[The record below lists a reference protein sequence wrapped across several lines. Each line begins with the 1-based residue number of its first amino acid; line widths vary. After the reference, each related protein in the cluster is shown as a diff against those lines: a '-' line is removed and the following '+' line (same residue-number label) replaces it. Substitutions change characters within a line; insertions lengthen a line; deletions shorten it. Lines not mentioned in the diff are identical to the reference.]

1 MAPPKKV
8 ALRRAALAGLS
19 VAAVAVLGYRSQFG
33 SLGEAVSS
41 AGTQLAALAGERP
54 DDNSDT
60 PSPVK
65 VHAHK
70 VQSTWNMTDKKA
82 VVYGDL
88 GDDDVAALFSK
99 FQEDFSTSYSSP
111 DETSERFA
119 YFKKNLGMIDKLNKV
134 HPHALF
140 GITKFADKSEDERA
154 VRRSGNSAWSEMQD
168 GLPDQVVQ
176 AAKQGPAAVQALM
189 KDAAYHNDNKDA
201 KGRVDWITEDDCV
214 ACGQPGG
221 MDPDDPVHQFSPG
234 QIVQFNNWT
243 IKTMPSAFDWRALVA
258 KNVSKSAVTS
268 VKDTGDCASHW
279 AFAAAGDIE
288 GTKFLSDG
296 AVDLSSLSTQQFVA
310 CDTVDHGCA
319 GGYAYRAFQ
328 YAESCG
334 GILPDD
340 AYEYKAVDASS
351 KDSGTPTCDKPTIMM
366 GQQQKLAAAINGW
379 QMVAMGDQFE
389 ELLQFSMLRNGPIA
403 IAMNSD
409 GMDFYVKGV
418 MGDADESHCDAGT
431 LDINALLVAYGVE
444 NGNDYWVVKHSWG
457 TTWGEDG
464 YFRVLRG
471 VNHCGIA
478 NFASH
483 SVYKPVELDHAGRG
497 N

>member
-1 MAPPKKV
+1 
-8 ALRRAALAGLS
+8 
-19 VAAVAVLGYRSQFG
+19 
-33 SLGEAVSS
+33 
-41 AGTQLAALAGERP
+41 
-54 DDNSDT
+54 
-60 PSPVK
+60 
-65 VHAHK
+65 
-70 VQSTWNMTDKKA
+70 MTDKKA

-99 FQEDFSTSYSSP
+99 FQEDFSTTYSSP
-111 DETSERFA
+111 DETSERFT

-176 AAKQGPAAVQALM
+176 AAKQGPAA
-189 KDAAYHNDNKDA
+189 
-201 KGRVDWITEDDCV
+201 
-214 ACGQPGG
+214 
-221 MDPDDPVHQFSPG
+221 
-234 QIVQFNNWT
+234 
-243 IKTMPSAFDWRALVA
+243 TMPSAFDWRALVA

-319 GGYAYRAFQ
+319 GGYTYRAFQ

-340 AYEYKAVDASS
+340 AYEYKA
-351 KDSGTPTCDKPTIMM
+351 
-366 GQQQKLAAAINGW
+366 QQKLAAAINGW
-379 QMVAMGDQFE
+379 QMVAMGGDFE

-403 IAMNSD
+403 VAMNSD